1 MGATRGSLDSLLKDF
16 YLGPVVEQ
24 LNNEMLV
31 LNMYEKMSVD
41 WSGRQCILPIHISRT
56 ASTAV
61 QFRAEST
68 PALAVA
74 LPVAGSQGYDNLTVV
89 ARYLYGTFL
98 ISGPAVAS
106 AKNGGKG
113 AFIGWMEAEMDRL
126 VTDVKNTADYAMLNG
141 GGVVGFITDSVNHAD
156 HAFTGD
162 YSKIIAGKT
171 LSLVN
176 CFSPG
181 FDSAGAVIND
191 TYLNDIVASAALHAA
206 TAKNEGAGTI
216 TFAAAQDTTAVTYG
230 GATRVAPVVVRANAD
245 LSTFQGEPVGIMS
258 NLFGNGGAVGTP
270 DHFGIPVNGASYGA
284 GLRPATLDAFVRVV
298 ETTPAATGVADLTVE
313 RIQSVLDE
321 ITVLSG
327 EEPDVI
333 ICHPSLRAN
342 YVAVLSASLFAT
354 ARGPATKGDAGF
366 LDLSYG
372 NIPIKFA
379 RHCPRGMMIFMN
391 KKTWKLLQL
400 QSGGFADLDGTT
412 ILRQANHDAWE
423 GFYRWYYNTVC
434 TRPNANGLLVG
445 IDVWS

>member
-1 MGATRGSLDSLLKDF
+1 MSATRGTLDSLLKDF

-41 WSGRQCILPIHISRT
+41 WSGRQTIIPIHISRT
-56 ASTAV
+56 ANTAV
-61 QFRAEST
+61 QFLAEST
-68 PALAVA
+68 AAVGVA
-74 LPVAGSQGYDNLTVV
+74 LPTPGNQGYSNLTVV
-89 ARYLYGTFL
+89 ARYLYGTFR

-141 GGVVGFITDSVNHAD
+141 GGVIGFITDAVNNAT

-162 YSKIIAGKT
+162 YSKIIAAKDVT
-171 LSLVN
+171 LAN
-176 CFSPG
+176 CFGPG
-181 FDSAGAVIND
+181 LDSTGALINT
-191 TYLNDIVASAALHAA
+191 TYLNDIGGAVQLHAA
-206 TAKNEGAGTI
+206 APKNEPAGTI
-216 TFAAAQDTTAVTYG
+216 QFVAAQDTTAAGFG
-230 GATRVAPVVVRANAD
+230 GTGRVAPVVVRAHTD
-245 LSTFQGEPVGIMS
+245 LTAFQGEPVGIMS
-258 NLFGNGGAVGTP
+258 NLFGNGGVAGTP
-270 DHFGIPVNGASYGA
+270 DHFGIQVNGAARSGS
-284 GLRPATLDAFVRVV
+284 LDVFARV
-298 ETTPAATGVADLTVE
+298 TAATAGTAATADLTVE
-313 RIQSVLDE
+313 RIQQVLDE
-321 ITVLSG
+321 VATLSG

-333 ICHPSLRAN
+333 LCHPSLRAN
-342 YVAVLSASLFAT
+342 YVAVLTASLFAT
-354 ARGPATKGDAGF
+354 TRGSATKGDAGF
-366 LDLSYG
+366 LDLSFG

-412 ILRQANHDAWE
+412 ILRQSGHDAWE

>member
-1 MGATRGSLDSLLKDF
+1 MSATRTTLDSLLKDF

-31 LNMYEKMSVD
+31 LQMYEKMSVD
-41 WSGRQCILPIHISRT
+41 WSGRQTIIPIHVART
-56 ASTAV
+56 TSVGFAG
-61 QFRAEST
+61 EST
-68 PALAVA
+68 GAAAGGVLPTPIGQQTYQNLAI
-74 LPVAGSQGYDNLTVV
+74 V
-89 ARYLYGTFL
+89 ARYLYGTFR

-126 VTDVKNTADYAMLNG
+126 VTDVKNEADNKMING
-141 GGVVGFITDSVNHAD
+141 GSVIGFITDSVAAKD
-156 HAFTGD
+156 HYFTGD
-162 YSKIIAGKT
+162 YSKIIAAKNV
-171 LSLVN
+171 SLAT
-176 CFSPG
+176 CFNPG
-181 FDSAGAVIND
+181 TDSDGAVNNP
-191 TYLNDIVASAALHAA
+191 TFLNNIVASAGLDAA
-206 TAKNEGAGTI
+206 NPKNEGTGVI
-216 TFAAAQDTTAVTYG
+216 TFTASQDTTAVTYG
-230 GATRVAPVVVRANAD
+230 GAARIAPVLVRANTDLAD
-245 LSTFQGEPVGIMS
+245 FQNEPVGIMS
-258 NLFGNGGAVGTP
+258 NLFGNGGVVGTP
-270 DHFGIPVNGASYGA
+270 DHFGIQVNGAARSGS
-284 GLRPATLDAFVRVV
+284 LDAFVRVTQ
-298 ETTPAATGVADLTVE
+298 TTPTAAGLDDLTVE
-313 RIQSVLDE
+313 RIQQVLDE

-333 ICHPSLRAN
+333 LCHPSLRAN

-445 IDVWS
+445 INVWS

>member
-1 MGATRGSLDSLLKDF
+1 MGATRTTLDSLLKDF

-41 WSGRQCILPIHISRT
+41 WSGRQTIIPIHVSRT
-56 ASTAV
+56 ATTAV

-68 PALAVA
+68 AGTPVA
-74 LPVAGSQGYDNLTVV
+74 LPTAGNQGYNNLTVV

-141 GGVVGFITDSVNHAD
+141 GGVIGFITDAVNNVTHS
-156 HAFTGD
+156 FTGD
-162 YSKIIAGKT
+162 HSKVVAGTDVT
-171 LSLVN
+171 LAR
-176 CFSPG
+176 CDSPG
-181 FDSAGAVIND
+181 RDSAGAL
-191 TYLNDIVASAALHAA
+191 LNNNFLDDVTAAVALHAVA
-206 TAKNEGAGTI
+206 PSDEAAGTI
-216 TFAAAQDTTAVTYG
+216 EFVAAQTTLAAAAYG
-230 GATRVAPVVVRANAD
+230 GANRVAPVVVRAHTNLA
-245 LSTFQGEPVGIMS
+245 LYQGEPVGIMS
-258 NLFGNGGAVGTP
+258 NLFGNGGVAGTP
-270 DHFGIPVNGASYGA
+270 DHFGIQVNGAGRSGS
-284 GLRPATLDAFVRVV
+284 LDVFARVT
-298 ETTPAATGVADLTVE
+298 EDTPGITGRGNLTVE
-313 RIQSVLDE
+313 RIQNVLDE
-321 ITVLSG
+321 ITTLSG

-379 RHCPRGMMIFMN
+379 RHCPRGMMVFMN

-412 ILRQANHDAWE
+412 ILRQAGHDAWE

-445 IDVWS
+445 VDVWS

>member
-1 MGATRGSLDSLLKDF
+1 MSATRGTLDSLLKDF
-16 YLGPVVEQ
+16 YLGPVQEQ

-31 LNMYEKMSVD
+31 LQMYEKMSVD
-41 WSGRQCILPIHISRT
+41 WSGRQTIIPIHVAR
-56 ASTAV
+56 STSVGFA
-61 QFRAEST
+61 AEVDGAGGGGVL
-68 PALAVA
+68 PA
-74 LPVAGSQGYDNLTVV
+74 PIGQQTYNNLTVV
-89 ARYLYGTFL
+89 ARYLYGTFR

-113 AFIGWMEAEMDRL
+113 AFIGWMEAEMDKL
-126 VTDVKNTADYAMLNG
+126 VTDVKNTADYTMLNG
-141 GGVVGFITDSVNHAD
+141 GGVIGFITDSVAD
-156 HAFTGD
+156 PTHAFTGD
-162 YSKIIAGKT
+162 HAKVVAGTDVT
-171 LSLVN
+171 LAN

-181 FDSAGAVIND
+181 LDSADALINT
-191 TYLNDIVASAALHAA
+191 TYLNDITAAVALHAVA
-206 TAKNEGAGTI
+206 PSNEGAGTI
-216 TFAAAQDTTAVTYG
+216 TFVASQDTTAGGYG
-230 GATRVAPVVVRANAD
+230 GPTRVAPVVVRAHTNLA
-245 LSTFQGEPVGIMS
+245 LYQGEPVGIMS
-258 NLFGNGGAVGTP
+258 NLFGNGGVAGTP
-270 DHFGIPVNGASYGA
+270 DHFGIQVNGAARSG
-284 GLRPATLDAFVRVV
+284 TLDTFARVT
-298 ETTPAATGVADLTVE
+298 EANPGATGVHDLTVE
-313 RIQSVLDE
+313 RIQNVLDE

-354 ARGPATKGDAGF
+354 SRGGATKGDAGF

-372 NIPIKFA
+372 NIPIKFS

-412 ILRQANHDAWE
+412 ILRAAAQDAWE

-434 TRPNANGLLVG
+434 VRPNANGLLVG

>member
-1 MGATRGSLDSLLKDF
+1 MSATTITLDSLLKDF

-31 LNMYEKMSVD
+31 LQMYEKMSVD
-41 WSGRQCILPIHISRT
+41 WSGRQTIIPIHVART

-61 QFRAEST
+61 QFKAESDQ
-68 PALAVA
+68 
-74 LPVAGSQGYDNLTVV
+74 LPTAGNQGYNNLTVV

-98 ISGPAVAS
+98 ITGPAVAS
-106 AKNGGKG
+106 AKSGGKG

-126 VTDVKNTADYAMLNG
+126 VTDVKNVADYNMVNG
-141 GGVVGFITDSVNHAD
+141 GTVLGFITSNENSVT

-162 YSKIIAGKT
+162 YSKVIAGKT
-171 LSLVN
+171 VVLQNVV
-176 CFSPG
+176 SPG
-181 FDSAGAVIND
+181 FDSAGDIINI
-191 TYLNDIVASAALHAA
+191 TYLDSYANAAGIA
-206 TAKNEGAGTI
+206 
-216 TFAAAQDTTAVTYG
+216 TFAAGALAKDESAGTVQFTNAQDTTDATLSMATGSPVLVRSVTDV
-230 GATRVAPVVVRANAD
+230 ATLA
-245 LSTFQGEPVGIMS
+245 LEPVGIMS
-258 NLFGNGGAVGTP
+258 NLFGSGANSALP
-270 DHFGIPVNGASYGA
+270 EHFGIGVSGAA
-284 GLRPATLDAFVRVV
+284 RPATLDAFVRCSASVPG
-298 ETTPAATGVADLTVE
+298 TIAAATATADLTVE

-321 ITVLSG
+321 ITLLSG
-327 EEPDVI
+327 EDPDVI

-354 ARGPATKGDAGF
+354 SRGPATKGDGGF

-372 NIPIKFA
+372 NIPIKFT
-379 RHCPRGMMIFMN
+379 RHAPRGMMIFMN

-412 ILRQANHDAWE
+412 IMRQNLHDAWE